1 MLELENKKGVLIFF
15 CPVARQSI
23 SIPIRT
29 QELVVSPLPIA
40 SHFRYPRL
48 PLLYI

>member
-23 SIPIRT
+23 SIPIKT
-29 QELVVSPLPIA
+29 QNPGASGFPIA
-40 SHFRYPRL
+40 HS
-48 PLLYI
+48 